1 MVSLPTAAKSGREI
15 SAFYAAHAAV
25 ILVQQVLGVAALG
38 FLIAFALALGAR
50 QRRALLIGTA
60 LLAITELATNIPPAV
75 LALANPGP
83 DSAHTLTVFE
93 DVADMAL
100 SIAIGIFSVAV
111 TVGEVGWVQAAGLL
125 VAALSLVRVVMAPA
139 GVRAL
144 DAAAP
149 IAFLALVLILSVRLL
164 LGRGRAMPA
173 GAVHR

>member
-1 MVSLPTAAKSGREI
+1 MASLPTAAKSGREI

-83 DSAHTLTVFE
+83 DGAHTLTAFE

-100 SIAIGIFSVAV
+100 SSGIGIFSVAV
-111 TVGEVGWVQAAGLL
+111 TAGEVGSAHA
-125 VAALSLVRVVMAPA
+125 
-139 GVRAL
+139 
-144 DAAAP
+144 
-149 IAFLALVLILSVRLL
+149 
-164 LGRGRAMPA
+164 
-173 GAVHR
+173 